1 MYFDSEI
8 FFAVLRD
15 VIRVE
20 RGDAQTNRDLQ
31 ETRRHHPTSASLPFR
46 RGVTNFPSTLN
57 FSNDPF
63 YLNIRVQVVV
73 LIDIIDSTNNK

>member
-46 RGVTNFPSTLN
+46 RGVSYFPSTLN
-57 FSNDPF
+57 FSNNLF
-63 YLNIRVQVVV
+63 NINIRVQVLV